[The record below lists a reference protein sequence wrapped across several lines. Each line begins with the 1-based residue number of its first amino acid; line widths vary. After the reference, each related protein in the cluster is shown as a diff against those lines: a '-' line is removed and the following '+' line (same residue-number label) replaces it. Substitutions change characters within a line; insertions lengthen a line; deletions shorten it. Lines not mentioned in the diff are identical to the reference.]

1 MRTPLL
7 VLPALLLVLTSCAL
21 QPATDQT
28 DSRRAAARP
37 DDRRRE
43 LLGKMVGRWVLR
55 GTIAR
60 KQVTHDVDARWVLN
74 QEYVQIH
81 EVSRERD
88 AAGKP
93 QYEAIVYVVWNPK
106 VGEYACLWLDTTGIA
121 SFPPEGVGHAK
132 TTSENIGADNSGGD
146 NVGGEKIAFIFRDP
160 DDRDGGGGIHTTFA
174 YDRAA
179 DSWSWTI
186 ENEANGKLTPFA
198 QVSLTR
204 Q

>member
-1 MRTPLL
+1 MRTPII

-21 QPATDQT
+21 QPTDQA

-37 DDRRRE
+37 VDPQRE
-43 LLGKMVGRWVLR
+43 LLGKMVGHWVLR

-93 QYEAIVYVVWNPK
+93 QYEAIVYVVWDAK
-106 VGEYACLWLDTTGIA
+106 VGEYACLWLDTTDIA
-121 SFPPEGVGHAK
+121 SFPSEGVGHAK
-132 TTSENIGADNSGGD
+132 PEGDNIGGD
-146 NVGGEKIAFIFRDP
+146 KIPFIFKDTG
-160 DDRDGGGGIHTTFA
+160 DSDGGGIHTTFA
-174 YDRAA
+174 YDRAN
-179 DSWSWTI
+179 DTWSWTI
-186 ENEANGKLTPFA
+186 ENEAKGKLTPFA

-204 Q
+204 R